1 MQTKRELLSSV
12 PGAVSAVRPR
22 SARQHAPN
30 LWYFAAPTLSLN
42 VVIVAVPA
50 ALTVLLAFFSWDG
63 IGTPQFVGGQ
73 NFATLLADPIFWHSL
88 GNNLKWMLIF
98 LTLPVF
104 LGLLLASQL
113 YVVRRG
119 KTFFQLAFFLP
130 HVIASVV
137 IARVWQ
143 GMIYSPSTG
152 IFSVLN
158 QLFPALDLQSPL
170 AQTSTS
176 LYGVALT
183 DMWQWWGF
191 LGVVFFSALRQVDV
205 QQVEA
210 GLVEGASTSQI
221 FRHILIPSIRPTLV
235 LMLVM
240 TVIWSFVAFEYVYV
254 LTAGGPAFSSELL
267 STLAYRQAFT
277 DFNVGQAAATSVII
291 GALGLIATTVYVR
304 LQNRDGDL

>member
-1 MQTKRELLSSV
+1 MQTKREILSTG
-12 PGAVSAVRPR
+12 PLRGVRSRPVR
-22 SARQHAPN
+22 RLSPN

-50 ALTVLLAFFSWDG
+50 VLTVLLAFFSWDG
-63 IGTPQFVGGQ
+63 IGTPIFVGGQ
-73 NFATLLADPIFWHSL
+73 NFVTLLADPIFWQSL
-88 GNNLKWMLIF
+88 GNNLKWMLLF
-98 LTLPVF
+98 LTVPV
-104 LGLLLASQL
+104 LTGLLLASQL

-152 IFSVLN
+152 LVSVLN
-158 QLFPALDLQSPL
+158 QHFAALDLQSPL

-210 GLVEGASTSQI
+210 GLVEGASTAQI

-267 STLAYRQAFT
+267 STLAYRQAFS

-291 GALGLIATTVYVR
+291 GCLGLIATTVYIR

>member
-1 MQTKRELLSSV
+1 MQTKREILSTG
-12 PGAVSAVRPR
+12 PLRGVRSRPVR
-22 SARQHAPN
+22 RLSPN

-50 ALTVLLAFFSWDG
+50 VLTVLLAFFSWDG
-63 IGTPQFVGGQ
+63 IGTPVFVGGR
-73 NFATLLADPIFWHSL
+73 NFVTLLADPIFWQSL
-88 GNNLKWMLIF
+88 GNNLKWMLLF
-98 LTLPVF
+98 LTVPV
-104 LGLLLASQL
+104 LTGLLLASQL

-152 IFSVLN
+152 LVSVLN
-158 QLFPALDLQSPL
+158 QLSPALDLQSPL

-210 GLVEGASTSQI
+210 GLVEGASTAQI

-267 STLAYRQAFT
+267 STLAYRQAFS

-291 GALGLIATTVYVR
+291 GCLGLIATTVYIR